1 MDRDGFTLVELI
13 AVITILGLLALVVF
27 PSVNASLKQSRA
39 DAYDTQKNQIIKAA
53 REYFYENPSE
63 LPDAGSKDISVE
75 ILRDKG
81 YISASDLKNGNIVD
95 PRDTNKCLTG
105 NVIVSVSESGN
116 KYVYE
121 YDDESGE
128 CNN

>member
-39 DAYDTQKNQIIKAA
+39 DAYDAQKNQIIKAA

-63 LPDAGSKDISVE
+63 LPDVGSKE
-75 ILRDKG
+75 ICVNDLIKKG
-81 YISASDLKNGNIVD
+81 YISDSDLKGGKIVD

-105 NVIVSVSESGN
+105 NVRVSVNGN

-121 YDDESGE
+121 YVDESGE